1 LVLLTPPGLFLSSE
15 DHYQCPSISV
25 DGNFCLFYCNYLNIC
40 FLHDIV
46 LTFRISVNWC
56 FGFKFYEVFSIGL
69 YMVYTFWDIN

>member
-25 DGNFCLFYCNYLNIC
+25 DGNFCLFNCNYLNIC

-46 LTFRISVNWC
+46 LTFRI
-56 FGFKFYEVFSIGL
+56 
-69 YMVYTFWDIN
+69 